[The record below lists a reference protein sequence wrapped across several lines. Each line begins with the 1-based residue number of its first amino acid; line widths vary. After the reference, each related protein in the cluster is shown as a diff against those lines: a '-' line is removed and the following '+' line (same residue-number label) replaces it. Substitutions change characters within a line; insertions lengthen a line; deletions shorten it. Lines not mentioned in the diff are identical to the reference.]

1 MTEQQKQQSQ
11 DSDKR
16 LRDKNRVVAWGLVAF
31 VVLVVLMTMARLGG
45 IDG

>member
-1 MTEQQKQQSQ
+1 MTGQQDQKGQ

-16 LRDKNRVVAWGLVAF
+16 LRDKNRVVAWGLTAF
-31 VVLVVLMTMARLGG
+31 VVLVVLMSMARLGG